1 VARLRTVFRCTD
13 CGADAPKWV
22 GRCPSC
28 SAWNTLVE
36 DVEEVSPAPVRAHTA
51 RPPVRIGEVDQ
62 SEGAPV
68 PTGSPE
74 LDRVLGGGLVPG
86 SVTLVGGEPGVGKST
101 LLLEVAARR
110 AQVGGTVLYV
120 TGEESLSQVR
130 ARAERLGAVST
141 GLWLASETS
150 MPDVLAAIES
160 THPDLVVID
169 SIQTMADPDLGS
181 APGSVVQVRECAHR
195 LVREAKERTV
205 TVVLVGHVTKDG
217 SLAGPRML
225 EHVVDTVLSF
235 EAEHHALR
243 LLRATKHRFGPTN
256 ELGLFEITE
265 SGLVP
270 VADPSGLF
278 LTDRRPGVAGSA
290 VVAIVEGHRP
300 LLVEVQALVSP
311 SALAM
316 PRRSAQGVDQGRLS
330 MLLAVLE
337 QRAGVPFVG
346 FDVYVSVAGGVRLT
360 EPGSDLGLCLA
371 LASAR
376 LDRSVAATVVA
387 CGEVGLVG
395 ELRSVTQMPR
405 RLTEAARK
413 GFTRAVVPASS
424 PNGVEGI
431 DLCRA
436 ASLSDALV
444 LTGLGPSDKPA
455 G

>member
-1 VARLRTVFRCTD
+1 VARQRTVFRCTD
-13 CGADAPKWV
+13 CGADTPKWV

-28 SAWNTLVE
+28 AAWNTLVE
-36 DVEEVSPAPVRAHTA
+36 DVEETPPSARPAPAH
-51 RPPVRIGEVDQ
+51 PPVPIGDVDQ
-62 SEGAPV
+62 AEGAPV
-68 PTGSPE
+68 PTGSSE

-86 SVTLVGGEPGVGKST
+86 SVTLVGGDPGVGKST
-101 LLLEVAARR
+101 LLLDVAARR
-110 AQVGGTVLYV
+110 AQSGATVLYV
-120 TGEESLSQVR
+120 TGEESPSQVR
-130 ARAERLGAVST
+130 ARAERLGALSPT
-141 GLWLASETS
+141 LWLAAETS
-150 MPDVLAAIES
+150 VPAVLAAVE
-160 THPDLVVID
+160 TTRPDLVVID
-169 SIQTMADPDLGS
+169 SIQTMADPELGS

-217 SLAGPRML
+217 SLAGPRVL

-256 ELGLFEITE
+256 ELGLFEITDA
-265 SGLVP
+265 GLVP

-278 LTDRRPGVAGSA
+278 LSDRRPGVAGSA

-316 PRRSAQGVDQGRLS
+316 PRRSAQGVDQGRLG

-337 QRAGVPFVG
+337 QRAGVPFTG
-346 FDVYVSVAGGVRLT
+346 LDVYVSVAGGVRLT

-376 LDRSVAATVVA
+376 LDRPVEAAVVA

-395 ELRSVTQMPR
+395 ELRSVTQMSR
-405 RLTEAARK
+405 RLTEASRL

-424 PNGVEGI
+424 PNGVDGI
-431 DLCRA
+431 DVCRV
-436 ASLSDALV
+436 ASLRDALV
-444 LTGLGPSDKPA
+444 ATGLDGQT
-455 G
+455 GRGG

>member
-1 VARLRTVFRCTD
+1 M
-13 CGADAPKWV
+13 
-22 GRCPSC
+22 
-28 SAWNTLVE
+28 
-36 DVEEVSPAPVRAHTA
+36 
-51 RPPVRIGEVDQ
+51 
-62 SEGAPV
+62 
-68 PTGSPE
+68 
-74 LDRVLGGGLVPG
+74 
-86 SVTLVGGEPGVGKST
+86 
-101 LLLEVAARR
+101 
-110 AQVGGTVLYV
+110 GGTVLYV

-130 ARAERLGAVST
+130 ARAERLGAVSP

-150 MPDVLAAIES
+150 IPAVLAAIDS
-160 THPDLVVID
+160 TTPDLVIID
-169 SIQTMADPDLGS
+169 SIQTMTEPDLGS

-205 TVVLVGHVTKDG
+205 TIVLVGHVTKDG
-217 SLAGPRML
+217 SLAGPRVL

-256 ELGLFEITE
+256 ELGLFEITDA
-265 SGLVP
+265 GLVP

-300 LLVEVQALVSP
+300 LLVEVQALVSQ

-316 PRRSAQGVDQGRLS
+316 PRRSAQGIDQGRLS

-337 QRAGVPFVG
+337 QRAGVPFTG
-346 FDVYVSVAGGVRLT
+346 LDVYVSVAGGVRLT

-376 LDRSVAATVVA
+376 LDRAVAPTVVA

-405 RLTEAARK
+405 RLTEACRL

-436 ASLSDALV
+436 VSLADALAV
-444 LTGLGPSDKPA
+444 TGLGPVDERA